1 MNIVNHPHGG
11 GEIER
16 HSKWEVGLWYH
27 LGESPNKGGF
37 KLVVRKHKINLWHDL
52 CKKVFLRYFL
62 VQAFIRSRT
71 KFCHIKLVFCFNGWS
86 PLKTN
91 IRLVA
96 EQYFYTIL
104 KYMLQMKGGW
114 WCMNSSYNGWKFDYI
129 FHWWLL
135 TMTNKMR
142 TIMYPN
148 TIISC

>member
-1 MNIVNHPHGG
+1 LKDTQN
-11 GEIER
+11 
-16 HSKWEVGLWYH
+16 EVGLWYH

-52 CKKVFLRYFL
+52 WKDFLKIL
-62 VQAFIRSRT
+62 SCSSMHKIKN
-71 KFCHIKLVFCFNGWS
+71 KFDHIKLVFCFKGWS

-104 KYMLQMKGGW
+104 KYMLQMEGGW
-114 WCMNSSYNGWKFDYI
+114 WCMNSIYNGWKFDYI

-135 TMTNKMR
+135 TMINKMII
-142 TIMYPN
+142 IMYPN
-148 TIISC
+148 TIVSC